1 MREKEARD
9 PLTRTNESVAK
20 PREKNN
26 RWKTNRLPARLHR
39 FCRRRR
45 RKEKEKSLASS
56 RSVEIRNSSRFEAS
70 FNHDNSYDPGGE
82 NVIGRLWRST
92 SEQMFPSTFGNKVR
106 FISILFDIFF
116 SSRWSSK
123 KKKKCV
129 EFDLPRKFPETNE
142 GSGDK
147 SIRIDGYL
155 ARSVMSIRIDC
166 LFDLNFD
173 LEQKRNEIRPLW
185 NSKSDGNR
193 RDRESILANS
203 ILSLFSSFSL
213 SFSLSLDGFR
223 LRSTRS
229 LAMSSLLRLSSD
241 WGRYGSLS
249 RDGRA
254 FILNEIIVC
263 LFLFEYAGVERHCF
277 CFFSV
282 SFSPILRAINL
293 MSRKF

>member
-1 MREKEARD
+1 M
-9 PLTRTNESVAK
+9 
-20 PREKNN
+20 
-26 RWKTNRLPARLHR
+26 
-39 FCRRRR
+39 
-45 RKEKEKSLASS
+45 
-56 RSVEIRNSSRFEAS
+56 
-70 FNHDNSYDPGGE
+70 
-82 NVIGRLWRST
+82 
-92 SEQMFPSTFGNKVR
+92 
-106 FISILFDIFF
+106 
-116 SSRWSSK
+116 
-123 KKKKCV
+123 
-129 EFDLPRKFPETNE
+129 PRKFPETNE

-263 LFLFEYAGVERHCF
+263 LFFLEYAGVERHCF

-282 SFSPILRAINL
+282 SFSPTLRAINL

>member
-39 FCRRRR
+39 FCRR
-45 RKEKEKSLASS
+45 KEKEKSLASPLAPS
-56 RSVEIRNSSRFEAS
+56 RSVEIRNSSRFDSKRVLITIIVTILVEKMSSVDCGEARAS
-70 FNHDNSYDPGGE
+70 KCF
-82 NVIGRLWRST
+82 RLRSGIKFGLFQ
-92 SEQMFPSTFGNKVR
+92 SSSTFSFLLVDR
-106 FISILFDIFF
+106 Q
-116 SSRWSSK
+116 
-123 KKKKCV
+123 KKKCI

-203 ILSLFSSFSL
+203 ILSLFSFSL

-223 LRSTRS
+223 LPEHTKSRDVVP
-229 LAMSSLLRLSSD
+229 SSVIERLRTLRLVKS
-241 WGRYGSLS
+241 GRSCVYFE
-249 RDGRA
+249 RNHRV
-254 FILNEIIVC
+254 FIFVRIC
-263 LFLFEYAGVERHCF
+263 RRRTTLFLFL
-277 CFFSV
+277 
-282 SFSPILRAINL
+282 LRFLLPDA
-293 MSRKF
+293 SRD

>member
-1 MREKEARD
+1 
-9 PLTRTNESVAK
+9 
-20 PREKNN
+20 
-26 RWKTNRLPARLHR
+26 
-39 FCRRRR
+39 
-45 RKEKEKSLASS
+45 
-56 RSVEIRNSSRFEAS
+56 
-70 FNHDNSYDPGGE
+70 
-82 NVIGRLWRST
+82 
-92 SEQMFPSTFGNKVR
+92 MFPSTFGNKVR

-116 SSRWSSK
+116 SSRWSS

-223 LRSTRS
+223 LPEHTKPRDVVP
-229 LAMSSLLRLSSD
+229 SSVIERLRTLRLVKS
-241 WGRYGSLS
+241 GRSCVYFE
-249 RDGRA
+249 RNHRV
-254 FILNEIIVC
+254 FIFPRIC
-263 LFLFEYAGVERHCF
+263 RRRTTLFLFL
-277 CFFSV
+277 
-282 SFSPILRAINL
+282 LRFLLPDA
-293 MSRKF
+293 SRD